1 MTHLADSIRSIRQ
14 MVAAAKAEG
23 KLIGLVPTMGALHVG
38 HARLIQQARQ
48 ESGFVVASIF
58 VNPLQFGPGEDF
70 EKYPRDLDKDV
81 EKCQSLGVD
90 AVFAPTVE
98 VLYPGTPLTFVEV
111 AKVTEGLCGRFRPG
125 HFRGVTTVVLKLLNI
140 VQPHRAYFGEKDAQ
154 QLAAIKRMVI
164 DLDLPV
170 EVIGVP
176 TVREPDGLAMSS
188 RNRYLTPEQRL
199 AAPTLYRA
207 LQAAGQTIA
216 AGVRDPA
223 QVRQAALSMLE
234 CERQIEPQ
242 YVEVVDAELMTP
254 VEIIEKPVRI
264 AAAVWLGS
272 TRLIDNIYCEVK

>member
-1 MTHLADSIRSIRQ
+1 
-14 MVAAAKAEG
+14 
-23 KLIGLVPTMGALHVG
+23 
-38 HARLIQQARQ
+38 LIQQARQ